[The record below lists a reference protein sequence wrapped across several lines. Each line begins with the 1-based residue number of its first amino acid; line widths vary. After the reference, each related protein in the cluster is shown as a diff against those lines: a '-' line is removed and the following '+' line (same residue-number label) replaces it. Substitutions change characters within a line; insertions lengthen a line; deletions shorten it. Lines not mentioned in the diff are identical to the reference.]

1 MTTVLLVED
10 EASVRL
16 ATTQSLKLAR
26 LPVEAVATVEEA
38 LDLITPDFDGIVVT
52 DVRLP
57 GRSGLDLLQHAVQLD
72 RELPVILVTG
82 HGDVAMAVQAMRD
95 GAYDFVEKPFSA
107 EHLVAVVRR
116 ALDKR
121 RLVLENRR
129 LRAAVDADAAHP
141 LLGDSAAMQRL
152 RQFVATIGPTGADVL
167 INGETGTG
175 KEVLARA
182 LHAAGEGRLP
192 NAAGEG
198 RLANAAGEGRL
209 PNAAGDGRLPH
220 GAGDGRPPT
229 SAGTR
234 NGPFVAINCAALPE
248 SMFES
253 EMFGHE
259 AGAFTGAQKRRIGK
273 FEFARGGTVFLDELE
288 SMPLTLQA
296 KLLRVLQERVVERL
310 GGNASVPIDCRVVC
324 ASKADLPALAASG
337 AFRADLYYRI
347 ATVSVDLP
355 PLRAHPEDIPLLL
368 AHFVQQ
374 ACRRYQR
381 PVPDWTPQQLADWS
395 SRPWPG
401 NVRELKAFAE
411 RLVLGVGEAAA
422 AVADAEPL
430 PLPKRLELVERKWLR
445 EALAAA
451 DGQVALA
458 AERLGIPKKTLYD
471 KLKRYEIGG
480 T

>member
-1 MTTVLLVED
+1 MTKVLLVED

-16 ATTQSLKLAR
+16 ATTQTLKLAR
-26 LPVEAVATVEEA
+26 LAVDAVATVEEA
-38 LDLITPDFDGIVVT
+38 LDLLTPDFDGIVVT

-57 GRSGLDLLQHAVQLD
+57 GRSGLELLQHAVQLD

-107 EHLVAVVRR
+107 DHLVAVVRR

-121 RLVLENRR
+121 RLVLDNRR
-129 LRAAVDADAAHP
+129 LRAAVDAGGEGTHS
-141 LLGDSAAMQRL
+141 LLGESAAMQRL

-182 LHAAGEGRLP
+182 LH
-192 NAAGEG
+192 
-198 RLANAAGEGRL
+198 
-209 PNAAGDGRLPH
+209 
-220 GAGDGRPPT
+220 GAGTG
-229 SAGTR
+229 G
-234 NGPFVAINCAALPE
+234 GPFVAINCAALPE
-248 SMFES
+248 TMFES

-310 GGNASVPIDCRVVC
+310 GGNASVPVDCRVVC
-324 ASKADLPALAASG
+324 ASKADLPALAATG
-337 AFRADLYYRI
+337 AFRSDLYYRI
-347 ATVSVDLP
+347 ATVAVDLP
-355 PLRAHPEDIPLLL
+355 PLRAHPDDIPLLL

-381 PVPDWTPQQLADWS
+381 PVPDWTAQQLADWS
-395 SRPWPG
+395 ARPWPG
-401 NVRELKAFAE
+401 NVRELKGFAE
-411 RLVLGVGEAAA
+411 RLVLGVGETAPAS
-422 AVADAEPL
+422 DAEPL
-430 PLPKRLELVERKWLR
+430 PLPRRLELIEKKWLR

-480 T
+480 VG

>member
-1 MTTVLLVED
+1 VTAVLLVED

-26 LPVEAVATVEEA
+26 LAVDAVATAEEA
-38 LDLITPDFDGIVVT
+38 LQLITPEFDGIVIT

-57 GRSGLDLLQHAVQLD
+57 GRSGLDLLQQAMQLD

-129 LRAAVDADAAHP
+129 LRAAVDAGGETQHL
-141 LLGDSAAMQRL
+141 LLGESAAMQRL

-182 LHAAGEGRLP
+182 LHNAGYAGRGAAITAGSGASPHAAGSGGSP
-192 NAAGEG
+192 PIAG
-198 RLANAAGEGRL
+198 
-209 PNAAGDGRLPH
+209 H
-220 GAGDGRPPT
+220 GG
-229 SAGTR
+229 
-234 NGPFVAINCAALPE
+234 GPFVAINCAALPE

-273 FEFARGGTVFLDELE
+273 FEFARGGTVFLDEIE
-288 SMPLTLQA
+288 SMPLALQA

-310 GGNASVPIDCRVVC
+310 GGNASVPVDCRVVC
-324 ASKADLPALAASG
+324 ASKADLAALSAAG

-347 ATVSVDLP
+347 ATVAVDLP

-381 PVPDWTPQQLADWS
+381 PVPDWTAQQLADWTA
-395 SRPWPG
+395 RPWPG
-401 NVRELKAFAE
+401 NVRELKGFAE

-422 AVADAEPL
+422 AADAEPL
-430 PLPKRLELVERKWLR
+430 PLPKRLELVEKKWLR

-471 KLKRYEIGG
+471 KLKRYEIGSAG
-480 T
+480 

>member
-1 MTTVLLVED
+1 MTAVLLVED

-26 LPVEAVATVEEA
+26 LAVDAVATAEEA
-38 LDLITPDFDGIVVT
+38 LQLITPEFDGIVIT

-57 GRSGLDLLQHAVQLD
+57 GRSGLDLLQQAMQLD

-107 EHLVAVVRR
+107 DHLVAVVRR

-129 LRAAVDADAAHP
+129 LRAAVEAGGETPHL
-141 LLGDSAAMQRL
+141 LLGESAAMQRL

-182 LHAAGEGRLP
+182 LHAAGRGPASAGSAASP
-192 NAAGEG
+192 NAAGSG
-198 RLANAAGEGRL
+198 GS
-209 PNAAGDGRLPH
+209 PNIGGH
-220 GAGDGRPPT
+220 GP
-229 SAGTR
+229 
-234 NGPFVAINCAALPE
+234 GPFVAINCAALPE
-248 SMFES
+248 TMFES

-273 FEFARGGTVFLDELE
+273 FEFARGGTVFLDEIE

-310 GGNASVPIDCRVVC
+310 GGNASVPVDCRVVC
-324 ASKADLPALAASG
+324 ASKADLAALSATG

-347 ATVSVDLP
+347 ATVAVDLP
-355 PLRAHPEDIPLLL
+355 PLRAHAEDIPLLL

-381 PVPDWTPQQLADWS
+381 PVPDWTAQQLADWAA
-395 SRPWPG
+395 RPWPG
-401 NVRELKAFAE
+401 NVRELKGFAE
-411 RLVLGVGEAAA
+411 RLVLGVGEAAPA
-422 AVADAEPL
+422 ADAEPL

-471 KLKRYEIGG
+471 KLKRYEIGSAG
-480 T
+480 

>member
-26 LPVEAVATVEEA
+26 LAVDAVATAEEA
-38 LDLITPDFDGIVVT
+38 LQLLTPEFDGIVVT

-57 GRSGLDLLQHAVQLD
+57 GRSGLDLLQQAMQLD

-129 LRAAVDADAAHP
+129 LRAAVDAGGEAVHP
-141 LLGDSAAMQRL
+141 LLGESAAMQRL

-182 LHAAGEGRLP
+182 LHAAGDSRLSNPAGDGRLSTP
-192 NAAGEG
+192 
-198 RLANAAGEGRL
+198 
-209 PNAAGDGRLPH
+209 AGDGRLPSP
-220 GAGDGRPPT
+220 AGP
-229 SAGTR
+229 AGQGP
-234 NGPFVAINCAALPE
+234 GPFVAINCAALPE
-248 SMFES
+248 TMFES

-273 FEFARGGTVFLDELE
+273 FEFARGGTVFLDEIE

-310 GGNASVPIDCRVVC
+310 GGNTSVPVDCRVVC
-324 ASKADLPALAASG
+324 ASKADLAALSAAG

-347 ATVSVDLP
+347 ATVAVDLP
-355 PLRAHPEDIPLLL
+355 ALRAHAEDIPLLL

-381 PVPDWTPQQLADWS
+381 PVPDWTAQQLADWS
-395 SRPWPG
+395 ARPWPG
-401 NVRELKAFAE
+401 NVRELKGFAE

-422 AVADAEPL
+422 AADTEPL
-430 PLPKRLELVERKWLR
+430 PLPKRLELIEKKWLR

-471 KLKRYEIGG
+471 KLKRYEMG
-480 T
+480 

>member
-26 LPVEAVATVEEA
+26 LSVDAVATMEEA
-38 LDLITPDFDGIVVT
+38 LDVLTPEFDGIVVT

-107 EHLVAVVRR
+107 DHLVAVVRR

-129 LRAAVDADAAHP
+129 LRAAVDAGGEAVHP
-141 LLGDSAAMQRL
+141 LLGQSAAMQRL

-182 LHAAGEGRLP
+182 LHAAGTSRLPDAAGNGGMP
-192 NAAGEG
+192 NAAGSG
-198 RLANAAGEGRL
+198 
-209 PNAAGDGRLPH
+209 
-220 GAGDGRPPT
+220 
-229 SAGTR
+229 S
-234 NGPFVAINCAALPE
+234 GPFVAINCAALPE

-273 FEFARGGTVFLDELE
+273 FEFARGGTVFLDEIE

-310 GGNASVPIDCRVVC
+310 GGNASVPVDCRVVC
-324 ASKADLPALAASG
+324 ASKADLAALSATG
-337 AFRADLYYRI
+337 AFRSDLYYRI
-347 ATVSVDLP
+347 ATVAVDLP

-381 PVPDWTPQQLADWS
+381 PVPDWTAQQLADWS
-395 SRPWPG
+395 ARPWPG
-401 NVRELKAFAE
+401 NVRELKGFAD
-411 RLVLGVGEAAA
+411 RLVLGVGETVA
-422 AVADAEPL
+422 AVDAEPL
-430 PLPKRLELVERKWLR
+430 PLPKRLELVEKKWLR

-471 KLKRYEIGG
+471 KLKRYELG
-480 T
+480 

>member
-26 LPVEAVATVEEA
+26 LAVDAVATVEEA
-38 LDLITPDFDGIVVT
+38 QDMLTPEFDGIVVT

-82 HGDVAMAVQAMRD
+82 HGDVAMAVQAMRV

-107 EHLVAVVRR
+107 DHLVAVVRR

-129 LRAAVDADAAHP
+129 LRAAVDAGGDAVHP
-141 LLGDSAAMQRL
+141 LLGQSAAMQRL

-167 INGETGTG
+167 VNGETGTG

-182 LHAAGEGRLP
+182 LHAAG
-192 NAAGEG
+192 NASMPG
-198 RLANAAGEGRL
+198 
-209 PNAAGDGRLPH
+209 
-220 GAGDGRPPT
+220 T
-229 SAGTR
+229 AGTGGGP
-234 NGPFVAINCAALPE
+234 GPFVAINCAALPE
-248 SMFES
+248 TMFES

-288 SMPLTLQA
+288 SMPLALQA

-310 GGNASVPIDCRVVC
+310 GGNASVPVDCRVVC
-324 ASKADLPALAASG
+324 ASKADLAALSAAG

-347 ATVSVDLP
+347 ATVAVDLP
-355 PLRAHPEDIPLLL
+355 PLRAHAEDIPLLL

-381 PVPDWTPQQLADWS
+381 AVPDWTAQQLADWTA
-395 SRPWPG
+395 RPWPG
-401 NVRELKAFAE
+401 NVRELKGFAE
-411 RLVLGVGEAAA
+411 RLVLGVGETAASM
-422 AVADAEPL
+422 DAEPL
-430 PLPKRLELVERKWLR
+430 PLPKRLELIERKWLR

-471 KLKRYEIGG
+471 KLKRYEIGS
-480 T
+480 

>member
-1 MTTVLLVED
+1 VTKVLLVED

-26 LPVEAVATVEEA
+26 LAVDAVATVEEA
-38 LDLITPDFDGIVVT
+38 LDVLTPDFDGIVVT

-121 RLVLENRR
+121 RLVLDNRR
-129 LRAAVDADAAHP
+129 LRAAVDAGGDGAHP

-175 KEVLARA
+175 KEVLARG
-182 LHAAGEGRLP
+182 LHAAGNGRWPNSAGTGGSP
-192 NAAGEG
+192 NAAG
-198 RLANAAGEGRL
+198 
-209 PNAAGDGRLPH
+209 
-220 GAGDGRPPT
+220 GA
-229 SAGTR
+229 
-234 NGPFVAINCAALPE
+234 GPFVAINCAALPE

-310 GGNASVPIDCRVVC
+310 GGNASVPVDCRVVC
-324 ASKADLPALAASG
+324 ASKADLPALAAAG

-347 ATVSVDLP
+347 STVAVDLP
-355 PLRAHPEDIPLLL
+355 PLRAHAEDIPLLL

-381 PVPDWTPQQLADWS
+381 PVPDWTAQQLADWS
-395 SRPWPG
+395 ARPWPG
-401 NVRELKAFAE
+401 NVRELKGFAE
-411 RLVLGVGEAAA
+411 RLVLGVGEAATA
-422 AVADAEPL
+422 TDAEPL
-430 PLPKRLELVERKWLR
+430 PLPKRLELIEKKWLR

-480 T
+480 VG

>member
-26 LPVEAVATVEEA
+26 LAVDAVATMEEA
-38 LDLITPDFDGIVVT
+38 LDVLTPDYDGIVVT

-57 GRSGLDLLQHAVQLD
+57 GRSGLDLLQQAMQLD

-129 LRAAVDADAAHP
+129 LRAAVDAGGEAVHP
-141 LLGDSAAMQRL
+141 LLGESAAMQRL

-182 LHAAGEGRLP
+182 LHAAGSGRT
-192 NAAGEG
+192 
-198 RLANAAGEGRL
+198 ANGG
-209 PNAAGDGRLPH
+209 
-220 GAGDGRPPT
+220 
-229 SAGTR
+229 

-248 SMFES
+248 TMFES

-310 GGNASVPIDCRVVC
+310 GGNASVPVDCRVVC
-324 ASKADLPALAASG
+324 ASKADLAALSAAGS
-337 AFRADLYYRI
+337 FRADLYYRI

-355 PLRAHPEDIPLLL
+355 PLRAHAEDIPLLL
-368 AHFVQQ
+368 AHFVRQ

-381 PVPDWTPQQLADWS
+381 PVPDWTAQQLADWS
-395 SRPWPG
+395 GRPWPG
-401 NVRELKAFAE
+401 NVRELKGFAE
-411 RLVLGVGEAAA
+411 RLVLGVGEAPPAG
-422 AVADAEPL
+422 DAEPL
-430 PLPKRLELVERKWLR
+430 PLPRRLELVEKKWLR

-480 T
+480 A

>member
-1 MTTVLLVED
+1 MTAVLLVED

-26 LPVEAVATVEEA
+26 LAVDAVATMEEA
-38 LDLITPDFDGIVVT
+38 LDLLTPEFDGIVVT

-107 EHLVAVVRR
+107 DHLVAVVRR

-129 LRAAVDADAAHP
+129 LRAAVDGTGEAPHP
-141 LLGDSAAMQRL
+141 LLGESAAMQRL

-182 LHAAGEGRLP
+182 LH
-192 NAAGEG
+192 
-198 RLANAAGEGRL
+198 
-209 PNAAGDGRLPH
+209 
-220 GAGDGRPPT
+220 GAGSG
-229 SAGTR
+229 A
-234 NGPFVAINCAALPE
+234 GPFVAINCAALPE
-248 SMFES
+248 PMFES

-310 GGNASVPIDCRVVC
+310 GGNASVPVDCRVVC
-324 ASKADLPALAASG
+324 ASKADLAALSATG

-381 PVPDWTPQQLADWS
+381 PVPDWTAQQLADWAA
-395 SRPWPG
+395 RPWPG
-401 NVRELKAFAE
+401 NVRELKGFAE

-422 AVADAEPL
+422 PVDAEPL
-430 PLPKRLELVERKWLR
+430 PLPRRLELIEKKWLR

-480 T
+480 VG

>member
-26 LPVEAVATVEEA
+26 LAVDAVATVEEA
-38 LDLITPDFDGIVVT
+38 QDILTSEFDGVVVT

-107 EHLVAVVRR
+107 DHLVAVVRR

-129 LRAAVDADAAHP
+129 LRAAVDAGGEAVHP
-141 LLGDSAAMQRL
+141 LLGQSAAMQRL

-182 LHAAGEGRLP
+182 LHAAGRLP
-192 NAAGEG
+192 NSS
-198 RLANAAGEGRL
+198 
-209 PNAAGDGRLPH
+209 
-220 GAGDGRPPT
+220 T
-229 SAGTR
+229 
-234 NGPFVAINCAALPE
+234 GPFVAINCAALPE

-288 SMPLTLQA
+288 SMPLALQA

-310 GGNASVPIDCRVVC
+310 GGNASVPVDCRVVC
-324 ASKADLPALAASG
+324 ASKADLAALSAAG
-337 AFRADLYYRI
+337 TFRADLYYRI
-347 ATVSVDLP
+347 ATVAVDLP
-355 PLRAHPEDIPLLL
+355 PLRAHAEDIPLLL

-381 PVPDWTPQQLADWS
+381 PVPDWTAQQLADWTA
-395 SRPWPG
+395 RPWPG
-401 NVRELKAFAE
+401 NVRELKGFAE
-411 RLVLGVGEAAA
+411 RLVLGVGEAAPT
-422 AVADAEPL
+422 ADAEPL
-430 PLPKRLELVERKWLR
+430 PLPKRLELIEKKWLR

-471 KLKRYEIGG
+471 KLKRYEMG
-480 T
+480 

>member
-26 LPVEAVATVEEA
+26 LSVDAVATMEEA
-38 LDLITPDFDGIVVT
+38 LDVLTPEFDGIVVT

-107 EHLVAVVRR
+107 DHLVAVVRR

-129 LRAAVDADAAHP
+129 LRAAVDAGGEAVHP
-141 LLGDSAAMQRL
+141 LLGQSAAMQRL

-182 LHAAGEGRLP
+182 LHAAGARPPDTAGSARLP
-192 NAAGEG
+192 NTAGGAGVPHAAGS
-198 RLANAAGEGRL
+198 
-209 PNAAGDGRLPH
+209 
-220 GAGDGRPPT
+220 GA
-229 SAGTR
+229 
-234 NGPFVAINCAALPE
+234 GPFVAINCAALPE

-273 FEFARGGTVFLDELE
+273 FEFARGGTVFLDEIE

-310 GGNASVPIDCRVVC
+310 GGNASVPVDCRVVC
-324 ASKADLPALAASG
+324 ASKADLAALSATG
-337 AFRADLYYRI
+337 AFRSDLYYRI
-347 ATVSVDLP
+347 ATVAVDLP

-381 PVPDWTPQQLADWS
+381 PVPDWTAQQLADWS
-395 SRPWPG
+395 ARPWPG
-401 NVRELKAFAE
+401 NVRELKGFAD
-411 RLVLGVGEAAA
+411 RLVLGVGETVA
-422 AVADAEPL
+422 AVDAEPL
-430 PLPKRLELVERKWLR
+430 PLPKRLELVEKKWLR

-471 KLKRYEIGG
+471 KLKRYELG
-480 T
+480 

>member
-26 LPVEAVATVEEA
+26 LAVDAVATMEEA
-38 LDLITPDFDGIVVT
+38 LDALTPEFDGVVVT

-57 GRSGLDLLQHAVQLD
+57 GRSGLDLLQHVVQLD

-107 EHLVAVVRR
+107 DHLVAVVRR

-129 LRAAVDADAAHP
+129 LRAVVEGGEPLHL
-141 LLGDSAAMQRL
+141 LLGQSAAMQRL

-182 LHAAGEGRLP
+182 LHAAGNGRPP
-192 NAAGEG
+192 NAAG
-198 RLANAAGEGRL
+198 
-209 PNAAGDGRLPH
+209 
-220 GAGDGRPPT
+220 
-229 SAGTR
+229 SGT
-234 NGPFVAINCAALPE
+234 GPFVAINCAALPE

-310 GGNASVPIDCRVVC
+310 GGNASVPVDCRVVC
-324 ASKADLPALAASG
+324 ASKADLAALSAAG

-381 PVPDWTPQQLADWS
+381 PVPDWTAQQLADWAA
-395 SRPWPG
+395 RPWPG
-401 NVRELKAFAE
+401 NVRELKGFAE
-411 RLVLGVGEAAA
+411 RLVLGVGEAAPA
-422 AVADAEPL
+422 ADAPPL
-430 PLPKRLELVERKWLR
+430 PLPKRLELVEKKWLR

-480 T
+480 AG

>member
-26 LPVEAVATVEEA
+26 LAVDAVATMEEA
-38 LDLITPDFDGIVVT
+38 LDALTPEFDGVVVT

-57 GRSGLDLLQHAVQLD
+57 GRSGLDLLQHVVQLD

-107 EHLVAVVRR
+107 DHLVAVVRR

-129 LRAAVDADAAHP
+129 LRAVVEAGGETPHL
-141 LLGDSAAMQRL
+141 LLGESAAMQRL

-182 LHAAGEGRLP
+182 LHAAGRGPASAGSPASP
-192 NAAGEG
+192 NAAGSSG
-198 RLANAAGEGRL
+198 SPSIAG
-209 PNAAGDGRLPH
+209 H
-220 GAGDGRPPT
+220 GG
-229 SAGTR
+229 
-234 NGPFVAINCAALPE
+234 GPFVAINCAALPE
-248 SMFES
+248 TMFES

-273 FEFARGGTVFLDELE
+273 FEFARGGTVFLDEIE

-310 GGNASVPIDCRVVC
+310 GGNASVPVDCRVVC
-324 ASKADLPALAASG
+324 ASKADLAALSAAG

-347 ATVSVDLP
+347 ATVAVDLP
-355 PLRAHPEDIPLLL
+355 PLRAHAEDIPLLL

-381 PVPDWTPQQLADWS
+381 PVPDWTARQLADWTA
-395 SRPWPG
+395 RPWPG
-401 NVRELKAFAE
+401 NVRELKGFAE
-411 RLVLGVGEAAA
+411 RLVLGVGEATPA
-422 AVADAEPL
+422 ADAEPL
-430 PLPKRLELVERKWLR
+430 PLPKRLELVEKKWLR

-458 AERLGIPKKTLYD
+458 AQRLGIPKKTLYD
-471 KLKRYEIGG
+471 KLKRYEIGSAG
-480 T
+480 

>member
-1 MTTVLLVED
+1 MTVLLVED

-26 LPVEAVATVEEA
+26 LTVDAVTTMEEA
-38 LDLITPDFDGIVVT
+38 LALITSDFDGVVVT

-57 GRSGLDLLQHAVQLD
+57 GRSGLDLLQHAVQVD

-95 GAYDFVEKPFSA
+95 GAYDFVEKPFRPD
-107 EHLVAVVRR
+107 HLVAVVRR

-129 LRAAVDADAAHP
+129 LRLAVDGAGEGAHQ
-141 LLGDSAAMQRL
+141 LLGHSAAMQRL

-182 LHAAGEGRLP
+182 LHAAGTFRAP
-192 NAAGEG
+192 NAAGSG
-198 RLANAAGEGRL
+198 NA
-209 PNAAGDGRLPH
+209 PNAG
-220 GAGDGRPPT
+220 
-229 SAGTR
+229 S
-234 NGPFVAINCAALPE
+234 GPFVAINCAALPE

-253 EMFGHE
+253 EVFGHE

-273 FEFARGGTVFLDELE
+273 FEFARGGTLFLDELE
-288 SMPLTLQA
+288 SMPLNLQA
-296 KLLRVLQERVVERL
+296 KLLRVLQERSVERL
-310 GGNASVPIDCRVVC
+310 GGNTSVPVDCRVVC
-324 ASKADLPALAASG
+324 ASKADLAALSASG

-347 ATVSVDLP
+347 ATVSIDLP
-355 PLRAHPEDIPLLL
+355 PLRAHPEDIALLL

-381 PVPDWTPQQLADWS
+381 PVPDWTAQQVADWAA
-395 SRPWPG
+395 RPWPG
-401 NVRELKAFAE
+401 NVRELKGFAD
-411 RLVLGVGEAAA
+411 RLVLGVAGAESPAAA
-422 AVADAEPL
+422 DSAAL
-430 PLPKRLELVERKWLR
+430 PLPKRLEAVEKKWLR

-471 KLKRYEIGG
+471 KLKRYELG
-480 T
+480 

>member
-1 MTTVLLVED
+1 MTVLLVED

-16 ATTQSLKLAR
+16 ATSQSLKLAR
-26 LPVEAVATVEEA
+26 LAVDAVATMEEA
-38 LDLITPDFDGIVVT
+38 LGVLTPEFDGVVIT

-57 GRSGLDLLQHAVQLD
+57 GRSGLDLLQQAVQLD

-129 LRAAVDADAAHP
+129 LRAAVDSAADPPHP
-141 LLGDSAAMQRL
+141 LLGQSAPMQRL

-182 LHAAGEGRLP
+182 LHAAGAGRTP
-192 NAAGEG
+192 NAAGPG
-198 RLANAAGEGRL
+198 GSPGAA
-209 PNAAGDGRLPH
+209 A
-220 GAGDGRPPT
+220 T
-229 SAGTR
+229 GT
-234 NGPFVAINCAALPE
+234 GPFVAINCAALPE
-248 SMFES
+248 TMFES

-288 SMPLTLQA
+288 SMPLALQA
-296 KLLRVLQERVVERL
+296 KLLRVLQERSVERL
-310 GGNASVPIDCRVVC
+310 GGNASVPVDCRVVC
-324 ASKADLPALAASG
+324 ASKADLAALSAAG
-337 AFRADLYYRI
+337 QFRADLYYRI

-395 SRPWPG
+395 ARPWPG
-401 NVRELKAFAE
+401 NVRELKGFAE
-411 RLVLGVGEAAA
+411 RLVLGVGETAPA
-422 AVADAEPL
+422 ADAEPL
-430 PLPKRLELVERKWLR
+430 PLPKRLELVEKKWLR

-451 DGQVALA
+451 DGQVAVA

-480 T
+480 SA

>member
-1 MTTVLLVED
+1 VVLVED

-16 ATTQSLKLAR
+16 ATTQTLKLAR
-26 LPVEAVATVEEA
+26 LAVDAVATVEEA

-121 RLVLENRR
+121 RLVLDNRR
-129 LRAAVDADAAHP
+129 LRAAVDAGGDGAHP
-141 LLGDSAAMQRL
+141 LLGESAAMQRL

-182 LHAAGEGRLP
+182 LHAAGSGRT
-192 NAAGEG
+192 
-198 RLANAAGEGRL
+198 ANGG
-209 PNAAGDGRLPH
+209 
-220 GAGDGRPPT
+220 
-229 SAGTR
+229 

-248 SMFES
+248 TMFES

-324 ASKADLPALAASG
+324 ASKADLPALAATG

-347 ATVSVDLP
+347 STVAVDLP
-355 PLRAHPEDIPLLL
+355 PLRAHAEDIPLLL

-381 PVPDWTPQQLADWS
+381 PVPDWTAQQLADWS
-395 SRPWPG
+395 GRPWAG
-401 NVRELKAFAE
+401 NVRELKGFAE

-422 AVADAEPL
+422 AADAEPL
-430 PLPKRLELVERKWLR
+430 PLPKRLELIEKKWLR

-471 KLKRYEIGG
+471 KLKRYEIGAA
-480 T
+480 

>member
-1 MTTVLLVED
+1 MTAVLLVED

-26 LPVEAVATVEEA
+26 LAVDAVATAEEA
-38 LDLITPDFDGIVVT
+38 LQLLTPEFDGIVVT

-57 GRSGLDLLQHAVQLD
+57 GRSGLDLLQQAMQLD

-107 EHLVAVVRR
+107 DHLVAVVRR

-129 LRAAVDADAAHP
+129 LRAAVDAGGESLHL
-141 LLGDSAAMQRL
+141 LLGESAAMQRL

-182 LHAAGEGRLP
+182 LHAAGHAGRG
-192 NAAGEG
+192 AAT
-198 RLANAAGEGRL
+198 AGSGGS
-209 PNAAGDGRLPH
+209 PHTAGH
-220 GAGDGRPPT
+220 GG
-229 SAGTR
+229 
-234 NGPFVAINCAALPE
+234 GPFVAINCAALPE
-248 SMFES
+248 TMFES

-273 FEFARGGTVFLDELE
+273 FEFARGGTVFLDEIE

-310 GGNASVPIDCRVVC
+310 GGNASVPVDCRVVC
-324 ASKADLPALAASG
+324 ASKADLAALSAAG

-355 PLRAHPEDIPLLL
+355 PLRAHAEDIPLLL

-381 PVPDWTPQQLADWS
+381 PVPDWTAQQLADWTT
-395 SRPWPG
+395 RPWPG
-401 NVRELKAFAE
+401 NVRELKGFAE
-411 RLVLGVGEAAA
+411 RLVLGVGETVA
-422 AVADAEPL
+422 AVDAEPL
-430 PLPKRLELVERKWLR
+430 PLPKRLELVEKKWLR

-471 KLKRYEIGG
+471 KLKRYEIGSAG
-480 T
+480 

>member
-1 MTTVLLVED
+1 MGGVLLIED

-16 ATTQSLKLAR
+16 AVTQSLKLAQ
-26 LPVEAVATVEEA
+26 LPVTAVATAEEA
-38 LDLITPDFDGIVVT
+38 LESLTSEFDGIVLS

-57 GRSGLDLLQHAVQLD
+57 GRSGLDVLADAQRID

-95 GAYDFVEKPFSA
+95 GAYDFIEKPFRA
-107 EHLVAVVRR
+107 EQLVAVVKR

-129 LRAAVDADAAHP
+129 LRDSMASRDDAHA
-141 LLGDSAAMQRL
+141 LLGEGPAMQRL
-152 RQFVATIGPTGADVL
+152 RQFVATIGPSGADVL
-167 INGETGTG
+167 INGETGSG

-182 LHAAGEGRLP
+182 LHAAGTG
-192 NAAGEG
+192 G
-198 RLANAAGEGRL
+198 
-209 PNAAGDGRLPH
+209 
-220 GAGDGRPPT
+220 
-229 SAGTR
+229 
-234 NGPFVAINCAALPE
+234 GPFVAINCAALPE

-273 FEFARGGTVFLDELE
+273 FEYARGGTVFLDEIE
-288 SMPLTLQA
+288 SMPLALQA
-296 KLLRVLQERVVERL
+296 KLLRVLQERCVERL
-310 GGNASVPIDCRVVC
+310 GGNASVPVDCRVIC
-324 ASKADLPALAASG
+324 ASKADLAALSAAG
-337 AFRADLYYRI
+337 GFRADLYYRI

-355 PLRAHPEDIPLLL
+355 PLRAHAEDIPRLL

-381 PVPDWTPQQLADWS
+381 PVPDWTPQQLDDWCA
-395 SRPWPG
+395 RPWPG

-411 RLVLGVGEAAA
+411 RLVLGVAGDAAA
-422 AVADAEPL
+422 SSDGGSAL
-430 PLPKRLELVERKWLR
+430 PLPKRLELIEKRLLR

-471 KLKRYEIGG
+471 KLKRYEIDAR
-480 T
+480 

>member
-1 MTTVLLVED
+1 MTAVLLVED

-26 LPVEAVATVEEA
+26 LAVDAVATAEEA
-38 LDLITPDFDGIVVT
+38 LQLITPEFDGIVIT

-57 GRSGLDLLQHAVQLD
+57 GRSGLDLLQQAMQLD

-107 EHLVAVVRR
+107 DHLVAVVRR

-129 LRAAVDADAAHP
+129 LRAAVEAGGETPHL
-141 LLGDSAAMQRL
+141 LLGESAAMQRL

-182 LHAAGEGRLP
+182 LHAAGRGPASAGSPASP
-192 NAAGEG
+192 NAAGSSG
-198 RLANAAGEGRL
+198 SPSIAG
-209 PNAAGDGRLPH
+209 H
-220 GAGDGRPPT
+220 GG
-229 SAGTR
+229 
-234 NGPFVAINCAALPE
+234 GPFVAINCAALPE
-248 SMFES
+248 TMFES

-273 FEFARGGTVFLDELE
+273 FEFARGGTVFLDEIE

-310 GGNASVPIDCRVVC
+310 GGNASVPVDCRVVC
-324 ASKADLPALAASG
+324 ASKADLAALSAAG

-347 ATVSVDLP
+347 ATVAVDLP
-355 PLRAHPEDIPLLL
+355 PLRAHAEDIPLLL

-381 PVPDWTPQQLADWS
+381 PVPDWTARQLADWTA
-395 SRPWPG
+395 RPWPG
-401 NVRELKAFAE
+401 NVRELKGFAE
-411 RLVLGVGEAAA
+411 RLVLGVGEATPA
-422 AVADAEPL
+422 ADAEPL
-430 PLPKRLELVERKWLR
+430 PLPKRLELVEKKWLR

-451 DGQVALA
+451 DGQVAVA

-471 KLKRYEIGG
+471 KLKRYEIGSAG
-480 T
+480 